1 MERPL
6 SYYAISV
13 FLGCIS
19 TLLLFNNILLG
30 AVFTA
35 SFLII
40 IFINEDSKNFIIILL
55 FFILAMFSF
64 YSYFTIDVPD
74 NIKVRI
80 VKKEKYYCFGEYK
93 GRNIFIIG
101 KTKDLKEGLKTT
113 IEGEFTKDIR
123 YSGGSVGSFKVK
135 KVKGK
140 EEDIIYN

>member
-1 MERPL
+1 M
-6 SYYAISV
+6 AI
-13 FLGCIS
+13 
-19 TLLLFNNILLG
+19 
-30 AVFTA
+30 
-35 SFLII
+35 
-40 IFINEDSKNFIIILL
+40 
-55 FFILAMFSF
+55 FSF

-113 IEGEFTKDIR
+113 IEGEFTKYIR

-140 EEDIIYN
+140 EEDIIYNIYNLSL